1 MSIAGFGVICPP
13 HSISTTREMGWDRVE
28 NGALI
33 RAAAASGFDAFLS
46 IDKKIE
52 HEHNLSKLPLPVL
65 ILDTLSNALPQ
76 LLPLVPAVNQLL
88 SAPLTPAL
96 YLSPDGS
103 VLRLTA
109 PR

>member
-1 MSIAGFGVICPP
+1 
-13 HSISTTREMGWDRVE
+13 MGWDRVE

-33 RAAAASGFDAFLS
+33 RAAAASGFDAFPS
-46 IDKKIE
+46 IDKKLE

-88 SAPLTPAL
+88 RAL
-96 YLSPDGS
+96 
-103 VLRLTA
+103 R
-109 PR
+109 